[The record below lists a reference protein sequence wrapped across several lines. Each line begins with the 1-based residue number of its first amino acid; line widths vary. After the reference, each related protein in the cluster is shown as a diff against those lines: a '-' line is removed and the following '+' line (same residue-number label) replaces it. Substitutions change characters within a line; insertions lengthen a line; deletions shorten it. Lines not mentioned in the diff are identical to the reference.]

1 MISNT
6 LPARIAWRYL
16 RAPKSHSAVSAI
28 SVISVVGVAVATA
41 AIICVLSV
49 FNGFR
54 SILSDKLDIL
64 APDVMV
70 TPAVG
75 KTFTDGDSVANVIA
89 EVSGV
94 VMALPAVVDNA
105 LAIVDGREMPI
116 TLRGVDFQRYPELTR
131 VDSIIT
137 GGRKLASL
145 DTKDVVASVGV
156 ARQLGFSNGDVPM
169 LIFAPRREG
178 RVNMANPMASFLT
191 DSVNVADIFQAMQ
204 TDYDENNVI
213 CDISVARD
221 LFQYDAE
228 ATAIEVKATP
238 GTDVVRLGTEIS
250 NRLGPDF
257 TVKDRY
263 RQQEMNFRMVEI
275 EKWVTFLILIFILV
289 IASFNIVST
298 LCMLVL
304 EKQQSMA
311 TLLALGLS
319 RRKIGGIFWWESMYV
334 ALIGGI
340 SGVILGLA
348 LCLLQEYFGLI
359 RLGGDPS
366 MLVIQAYP
374 VKVEFMDIIY
384 SLIPVILIGL
394 CTAWTA
400 SAFARSRLSALPS

>member
-94 VMALPAVVDNA
+94 DMALPAVVDNA

-156 ARQLGFSNGDVPM
+156 ARQLGFYNGDVPM

>member
-1 MISNT
+1 MIPNT

-28 SVISVVGVAVATA
+28 AAISVVGVAVATA

-70 TPAVG
+70 TPSLG
-75 KTFTDGDSVANVIA
+75 KTFADGDSLAAIIG
-89 EVSGV
+89 ETPGV
-94 VMALPAVVDNA
+94 EIALPTVVDNA
-105 LAIVDGREMPI
+105 LAIVDSREMPI
-116 TLRGVDFQRYPELTR
+116 TLRGVDFSRYPYVTR

-137 GGRKLASL
+137 GGRRLESL
-145 DTKDVVASVGV
+145 DSKEAVASVGV
-156 ARQLGFSNGDVPM
+156 ARQLGFYNGDVSM
-169 LIFAPRREG
+169 LIFAPKREG
-178 RVNMANPMASFLT
+178 RVNLANPLASFLT

-204 TDYDENNVI
+204 TEYDENNVI
-213 CDISVARD
+213 CDINVARD
-221 LFQYDAE
+221 LFQYDTE
-228 ATAIEVKATP
+228 ATAIEVKAHP
-238 GTDVVRLGTEIS
+238 GTDITRLAGEIS
-250 NRLGPDF
+250 RRLGPDAV
-257 TVKDRY
+257 VKDRY

-289 IASFNIVST
+289 IASFNIIST

-304 EKQQSMA
+304 EKQQSMS
-311 TLLALGLS
+311 TLLALGMS
-319 RRKIGGIFWWESMYV
+319 RRRIGSVFWWESMYV
-334 ALIGGI
+334 SLIGGI
-340 SGVILGLA
+340 SGVIIGIL
-348 LCLLQEYFGLI
+348 LCLLQEHFGLI

-366 MLVIQAYP
+366 SLVIQAYP
-374 VKVEFMDIIY
+374 VKVELMDIVY

-400 SAFARSRLSALPS
+400 SAFARSRLS

>member
-1 MISNT
+1 MIPNT

-28 SVISVVGVAVATA
+28 AAISVVGVAVATA

-70 TPAVG
+70 TPSLG
-75 KTFTDGDSVANVIA
+75 KTFADGDSLAAIIG
-89 EVSGV
+89 ETPGV
-94 VMALPAVVDNA
+94 EIALPTVVDNA
-105 LAIVDGREMPI
+105 LAIVDSREMPI
-116 TLRGVDFQRYPELTR
+116 TLRGVDFSRYPYVTR

-137 GGRKLASL
+137 GGRRLESL
-145 DTKDVVASVGV
+145 DSKEAVASVGV
-156 ARQLGFSNGDVPM
+156 ARQLGFYNGDVSM
-169 LIFAPRREG
+169 LIFAPKREG
-178 RVNMANPMASFLT
+178 RVNLANPLASFLT

-204 TDYDENNVI
+204 TEYDENNVI
-213 CDISVARD
+213 CDINVARD
-221 LFQYDAE
+221 LFQYDTE
-228 ATAIEVKATP
+228 ATAIEVKAHP
-238 GTDVVRLGTEIS
+238 GTDITRLAGEIS
-250 NRLGPDF
+250 RRLGPDAV
-257 TVKDRY
+257 VKDRY

-289 IASFNIVST
+289 IASFNIIST

-304 EKQQSMA
+304 EKQQSMS
-311 TLLALGLS
+311 TLLALGMS
-319 RRKIGGIFWWESMYV
+319 RRRIGSVFWWESMYV
-334 ALIGGI
+334 SLIGGI
-340 SGVILGLA
+340 SGVITGIL
-348 LCLLQEYFGLI
+348 LCLLQEHFGLI

-366 MLVIQAYP
+366 SLVIQAYP
-374 VKVEFMDIIY
+374 VKVELMDIVY

-400 SAFARSRLSALPS
+400 SAFARSRLS

>member
-41 AIICVLSV
+41 AILCVLSV

-156 ARQLGFSNGDVPM
+156 ARQLGFYNGDVPM

>member
-1 MISNT
+1 MIPNT

-28 SVISVVGVAVATA
+28 AAISVVGVAVATA

-70 TPAVG
+70 TPSLG
-75 KTFTDGDSVANVIA
+75 KTFADGDSLAAIIG
-89 EVSGV
+89 ETPGV
-94 VMALPAVVDNA
+94 EIALPTVVDNA
-105 LAIVDGREMPI
+105 LAIVDSRERPI
-116 TLRGVDFQRYPELTR
+116 TLRGVDFSRYPYVTR

-137 GGRKLASL
+137 GGRRLESL
-145 DTKDVVASVGV
+145 DSKEAVASVGV
-156 ARQLGFSNGDVPM
+156 ARQLGFYNGDVSM
-169 LIFAPRREG
+169 LIFAPKREG
-178 RVNMANPMASFLT
+178 RVNLANPLASFLT

-204 TDYDENNVI
+204 TEYDENNVI
-213 CDISVARD
+213 CDINVARD
-221 LFQYDAE
+221 LFQYDTE
-228 ATAIEVKATP
+228 ATAIEVKAHP
-238 GTDVVRLGTEIS
+238 GTDITRLAGEIS
-250 NRLGPDF
+250 RRLGPDAV
-257 TVKDRY
+257 VKDRY

-289 IASFNIVST
+289 IASFNIIST

-304 EKQQSMA
+304 EKQQSMS
-311 TLLALGLS
+311 TLLALGMS
-319 RRKIGGIFWWESMYV
+319 RRRIGSVFWWESMYV
-334 ALIGGI
+334 SLIGGI
-340 SGVILGLA
+340 SGVIIGIL
-348 LCLLQEYFGLI
+348 LCLLQEHFGLI

-366 MLVIQAYP
+366 SLVIQAYP
-374 VKVEFMDIIY
+374 VKVELMDIVY

-400 SAFARSRLSALPS
+400 SAFARSRLS

>member
-1 MISNT
+1 
-6 LPARIAWRYL
+6 
-16 RAPKSHSAVSAI
+16 
-28 SVISVVGVAVATA
+28 
-41 AIICVLSV
+41 
-49 FNGFR
+49 
-54 SILSDKLDIL
+54 
-64 APDVMV
+64 
-70 TPAVG
+70 
-75 KTFTDGDSVANVIA
+75 
-89 EVSGV
+89 
-94 VMALPAVVDNA
+94 
-105 LAIVDGREMPI
+105 
-116 TLRGVDFQRYPELTR
+116 GVDFQRYPELTR

-137 GGRKLASL
+137 GGRKLTSIYP
-145 DTKDVVASVGV
+145 KEVVASVGV
-156 ARQLGFSNGDVPM
+156 ARQDGFYNGDVPM

-250 NRLGPDF
+250 NRLGTDF

-340 SGVILGLA
+340 SGVIFGLA

>member
-94 VMALPAVVDNA
+94 DMALPAVVDNA

-156 ARQLGFSNGDVPM
+156 ARQLGFYNGDVPM

-250 NRLGPDF
+250 NRLGTDF

>member
-156 ARQLGFSNGDVPM
+156 ARQLGFYNGDVPM

>member
-94 VMALPAVVDNA
+94 DMALPAVVDNA

-137 GGRKLASL
+137 GGRKLTSL

-156 ARQLGFSNGDVPM
+156 ARQLGFYNGDVPM

-238 GTDVVRLGTEIS
+238 STDVVRLGTEIS